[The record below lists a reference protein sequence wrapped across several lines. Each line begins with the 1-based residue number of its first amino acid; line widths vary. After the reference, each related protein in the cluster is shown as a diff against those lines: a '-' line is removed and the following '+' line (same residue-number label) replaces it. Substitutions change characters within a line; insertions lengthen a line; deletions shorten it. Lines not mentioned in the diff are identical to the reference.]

1 DYVEINWESCCRNG
15 AITSLSNPLSHS
27 ISVSTTIDLANATC
41 NSSPSFNS
49 PPHAFLCNDLPTF
62 VDVSAQDPDGD
73 SLVYS
78 LTACY
83 ESPNMPVQYNPNY
96 SSIQPLGPG
105 WNLSLDSQLGLLAI
119 SPLGSAGPLEVAVVC
134 VLVEEYRNGV
144 KIGEILQDVQITI
157 LDCSVFPNQNPQ
169 LDTVISVS
177 GVSWSG
183 TAGDTIVVCPGDSL
197 KVDFSFIDLDTG
209 DNVSLDIQA
218 DNLAGYVFNSTSGNP
233 ATGSLSW
240 APSVGDIGQTYS
252 FFFLAEDDHCPMPG
266 QIGEIFYVRIEELC
280 LAGDITPGSCGN
292 FDGAIDLQVWGGTA
306 PFTYQ
311 WSNGSTTEDQVNLA
325 PGPYTVT
332 VTDANGLTATATFL
346 VTAVDLL
353 LNVNQYPAT
362 CDSTNG
368 ALALSAS
375 GGTAPY
381 TYQWNTGATT
391 DSISGLASG
400 GYSVIV
406 ADALGC
412 VNQWVGVL
420 TPPDSCY
427 IWVSG
432 TLFSDL
438 NGNCIK
444 DPGEPGIANQ
454 LIDLTPGPA
463 ILTDLNGNYS
473 LQVYP
478 GQLHI
483 QAILGAYMSPSCP
496 GSDSVTI
503 NPTTFGSV
511 ITGVDFAVAMQSAQ
525 DLVLT
530 LTSGPAVP
538 GMNHVI
544 YANVNNVG
552 SVTVNAADLEVQYD
566 PQETYVL
573 TNPAANNVNLLNSSV
588 DWQFG
593 PVPPGAQYVF
603 QLVTLVDTAQSTD
616 STFTISGVVNPVM
629 GDTTPGNNVDTLSA
643 QYVGSYDPNDK
654 QVSPAGMGPLGLI
667 LPTQNKMKYT
677 VRFQNTGTYQAT
689 YVVIRDTLDQ
699 DLDALGFQTIASS
712 HPYSLIV
719 EEDSILV
726 FTFANIN
733 LPDSASDPIGSQ
745 GFVSYLMP
753 HRGTLDIGT
762 EITNQAAIYFDFNPP
777 IFTNTVRNTIFTY
790 PEVAINPDT
799 LCQGETV
806 YADLI
811 AGGMPPYTYEWST
824 GEQGQSNGPIFSTP
838 ATVLGHYTLRITD
851 AFGIEAFDSVK
862 VYVEALPQADFG
874 FNRVGT
880 QVDFSNASTWTDFYI
895 WDFGDGNTSNQ
906 ATPQHDYAS
915 SGEYQ
920 VTLITGN
927 KCGTDTLTQNVS
939 IFATDL
945 EDEFERSVKLV
956 PNPFQSQT
964 ELSFSN
970 PEGKAYSLYIYDL
983 QGKLVRSYPASKG
996 SRFLIERQDLS

>member
-1 DYVEINWESCCRNG
+1 
-15 AITSLSNPLSHS
+15 
-27 ISVSTTIDLANATC
+27 
-41 NSSPSFNS
+41 
-49 PPHAFLCNDLPTF
+49 
-62 VDVSAQDPDGD
+62 
-73 SLVYS
+73 
-78 LTACY
+78 
-83 ESPNMPVQYNPNY
+83 
-96 SSIQPLGPG
+96 
-105 WNLSLDSQLGLLAI
+105 
-119 SPLGSAGPLEVAVVC
+119 
-134 VLVEEYRNGV
+134 
-144 KIGEILQDVQITI
+144 
-157 LDCSVFPNQNPQ
+157 
-169 LDTVISVS
+169 
-177 GVSWSG
+177 
-183 TAGDTIVVCPGDSL
+183 
-197 KVDFSFIDLDTG
+197 
-209 DNVSLDIQA
+209 
-218 DNLAGYVFNSTSGNP
+218 
-233 ATGSLSW
+233 
-240 APSVGDIGQTYS
+240 
-252 FFFLAEDDHCPMPG
+252 
-266 QIGEIFYVRIEELC
+266 
-280 LAGDITPGSCGN
+280 
-292 FDGAIDLQVWGGTA
+292 
-306 PFTYQ
+306 
-311 WSNGSTTEDQVNLA
+311 
-325 PGPYTVT
+325 
-332 VTDANGLTATATFL
+332 
-346 VTAVDLL
+346 
-353 LNVNQYPAT
+353 
-362 CDSTNG
+362 
-368 ALALSAS
+368 
-375 GGTAPY
+375 
-381 TYQWNTGATT
+381 
-391 DSISGLASG
+391 
-400 GYSVIV
+400 
-406 ADALGC
+406 
-412 VNQWVGVL
+412 
-420 TPPDSCY
+420 
-427 IWVSG
+427 
-432 TLFSDL
+432 
-438 NGNCIK
+438 
-444 DPGEPGIANQ
+444 
-454 LIDLTPGPA
+454 
-463 ILTDLNGNYS
+463 
-473 LQVYP
+473 
-478 GQLHI
+478 
-483 QAILGAYMSPSCP
+483 
-496 GSDSVTI
+496 
-503 NPTTFGSV
+503 
-511 ITGVDFAVAMQSAQ
+511 
-525 DLVLT
+525 
-530 LTSGPAVP
+530 
-538 GMNHVI
+538 
-544 YANVNNVG
+544 
-552 SVTVNAADLEVQYD
+552 
-566 PQETYVL
+566 
-573 TNPAANNVNLLNSSV
+573 
-588 DWQFG
+588 
-593 PVPPGAQYVF
+593 
-603 QLVTLVDTAQSTD
+603 
-616 STFTISGVVNPVM
+616 
-629 GDTTPGNNVDTLSA
+629 
-643 QYVGSYDPNDK
+643 
-654 QVSPAGMGPLGLI
+654 
-667 LPTQNKMKYT
+667 MKYT

-996 SRFLIERQDLS
+996 SRFLIERQDLSAGMYLYRLVGERSHTAKFIVE